1 MGIEELLIFVGIFY
15 AHSYIDLKL
24 DLKLLREIACFTR
37 QLYKLA
43 SVRGRSLKIKF

>member
-1 MGIEELLIFVGIFY
+1 MGIEELLIFLGIFY

-24 DLKLLREIACFTR
+24 ESDMLQEIACFTQ

-43 SVRGRSLKIKF
+43 SIRGRSLKIKF